1 MLEPNVQKLLAELK
15 SSDVVLDVGGWACR
29 FNRANWILDCEPYNT
44 RGAYRA
50 IGGPISQGGDTE
62 CFSEDTWLQRDICS
76 REAFPFRDKSID
88 FAICSHTLE
97 DIRDPLWVCSELIRV
112 AKRGYIE
119 VPSRE
124 WETCRGLER
133 PNEVG
138 LSHHRWLIDV
148 SGKRLR
154 FLMKFH
160 LIHSHWRFSLP
171 RSHAIRQTPE
181 QQVQWLWWEDSFDF
195 EEVIIHGVGNLER
208 ELERFVEQTRPYP
221 AGRLALDRQARRAG
235 SLLRRAIAKMHRIVR
250 RW

>member
-1 MLEPNVQKLLAELK
+1 MSAAGHVHSTEPTGYWIV
-15 SSDVVLDVGGWACR
+15 
-29 FNRANWILDCEPYNT
+29 NRTIPEVPT
-44 RGAYRA
+44 AYRA

-124 WETCRGLER
+124 WETCRGSER

-171 RSHAIRQTPE
+171 RSHAMQR
-181 QQVQWLWWEDSFDF
+181 
-195 EEVIIHGVGNLER
+195 VG
-208 ELERFVEQTRPYP
+208 
-221 AGRLALDRQARRAG
+221 RRRSNKSSGCGGKTVSTSRKSSSMASG
-235 SLLRRAIAKMHRIVR
+235 IWSES
-250 RW
+250 